1 MQYWKVPYKEN
12 QDERMYREEIENT
25 WHDIHGAK
33 TEFRLSQPGMRM
45 YVGATVLVNRGKIS
59 GNVYEYKPMFQLR
72 YYDAKRDNKAFSLFL
87 NTANAQFLST
97 SFKILTE
104 DSTIISFFNKSDT
117 SGWYVKQQYKGVKAM
132 STISLSKNAFLEI
145 FPEVD
150 ERKLPA
156 YKFRWCKDDQEVI
169 CIFTKGELITFLS
182 RLDGFINMCPMY
194 INIFES
200 ELLKVKLSCYTDQI
214 AAVQNTV
221 FALNE
226 KFENMMKT
234 VEMSNEQIKNHFSTT
249 LNSILTVITLAKNN
263 TDIDVKEPI
272 TEHSINK
279 IIESNIDIVQEN
291 EDAFII
297 EKEDI
302 NYMFEQ
308 AEEENIVD
316 TECFPAIEDKLPE
329 DMLITATEQ
338 PHGYFNTPDMYV
350 NAQLEEKK
358 ILIPEESVTVVEENV
373 PYEVESIA
381 EFIGEHVVEEIIP
394 EKWEIDNFTKRITE
408 RFKLEFTNAKEPPN
422 NKTLPFEQ
430 VYPKEMHKF
439 ITSETEDAVT
449 IMSCVADQE
458 DIIKTIDLDAILE
471 KLSTV
476 VDSKKKYTIAHYL
489 LETGMFTKAY
499 IAGMLINKGR
509 VGIPVSSIIYA
520 TSIYATAYDLIAKGE
535 DPVKIAN
542 ECGMHILQCF
552 VEAPNISENKRELY
566 QKYFK
571 AIASELTGHNVEKF
585 DKNMFVLDKMLLRDV
600 YVYSAFDFELKD
612 LTVEE
617 KTHVA
622 KALTDVYIMLHFAE
636 KEHMAFNAQT
646 SPNFA
651 LYFIVNKMMY
661 RFARS
666 MLVNLI
672 RCNKDSKEI
681 KNAVLFNM
689 YDMKK
694 FCQRIGWVEEK
705 YRDAVLTFFTLNEI
719 VKKHVDPIIDNVEMD
734 TLIPNTHIYRGLPCK
749 EIMDAISK
757 IN

>member
-1 MQYWKVPYKEN
+1 MQYWKSPYREN
-12 QDERMYREEIENT
+12 QDERMYREEVENT
-25 WHDIHGAK
+25 WHDIPGSK

-45 YVGATVLVNRGKIS
+45 YIGATVLINRGKIS

-72 YYDAKRDNKAFSLFL
+72 YYDSRRDSKAFSLFL

-117 SGWYVKQQYKGVKAM
+117 SGWYVKQQYKGIKAM
-132 STISLSKNAFLEI
+132 STISLSRNSFLEI

-194 INIFES
+194 VNIFEN
-200 ELLKVKLSCYTDQI
+200 EILKMKLSCYTDQI

-221 FALNE
+221 FTLNE
-226 KFENMMKT
+226 KFETMLKT

-249 LNSILTVITLAKNN
+249 LNSILTVLTLTKENNIQDTKNVSN
-263 TDIDVKEPI
+263 EELVETQNVLLY
-272 TEHSINK
+272 NN
-279 IIESNIDIVQEN
+279 IEKDDEK
-291 EDAFII
+291 FII

-302 NYMFEQ
+302 DYMFEQ
-308 AEEENIVD
+308 AEEDNVVD
-316 TECFPAIEDKLPE
+316 TDAFPTIEDKRPE

-350 NAQLEEKK
+350 NAQLEEQEILTAKVEK
-358 ILIPEESVTVVEENV
+358 IEEEE
-373 PYEVESIA
+373 PSYQIESIA
-381 EFIGEHVVEEIIP
+381 EFIGEPTVEETIP
-394 EKWEIDNFTKRITE
+394 EKWEIDNFTKRINE
-408 RFKLEFTNAKEPPN
+408 RFKLEFTDAKEPPN
-422 NKTLPFEQ
+422 SKTMPFEQ

-449 IMSCVADQE
+449 IMSCVAEQE
-458 DIIKTIDLDAILE
+458 DIIKTINLDAILE

-476 VDSKKKYTIAHYL
+476 IDPNKKYTIAHHL
-489 LETGMFTKAY
+489 IDTGMFTKAY

-509 VGIPVSSIIYA
+509 VGIPVSSIVYA

-661 RFARS
+661 RFARA

-672 RCNKDSKEI
+672 RCNKDSLEI
-681 KNAVLFNM
+681 KNAILFNM

-719 VKKHVDPIIDNVEMD
+719 VKKYVDPVIDTVEMD

-757 IN
+757 ID